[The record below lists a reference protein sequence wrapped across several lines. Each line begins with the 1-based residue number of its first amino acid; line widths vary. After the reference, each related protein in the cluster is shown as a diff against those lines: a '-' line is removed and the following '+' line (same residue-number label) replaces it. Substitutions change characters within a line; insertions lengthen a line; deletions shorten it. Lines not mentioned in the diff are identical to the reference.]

1 MVLKYSAVCLIKW
14 TLTLFNTVCTAH
26 AVINSFLSLFY
37 IRAMSSGYERYVHVN
52 KIILIIII
60 FIIINSYW

>member
-1 MVLKYSAVCLIKW
+1 MVLKYSALCFIKW
-14 TLTLFNTVCTAH
+14 MLTLFNTVCTA
-26 AVINSFLSLFY
+26 VINSFPSLFY
-37 IRAMSSGYERYVHVN
+37 ISAMSSGYERYVHVN

>member
-14 TLTLFNTVCTAH
+14 TLTLFNTVCTA
-26 AVINSFLSLFY
+26 VINSFLSLFY
-37 IRAMSSGYERYVHVN
+37 ISAMSSGYERYVHVN
-52 KIILIIII
+52 KIVIMIII

>member
-14 TLTLFNTVCTAH
+14 TLTLFNTVCTA
-26 AVINSFLSLFY
+26 VINSFLSLFY
-37 IRAMSSGYERYVHVN
+37 ISAMSSEYERYVHVN
-52 KIILIIII
+52 KIILLLII